1 MCIYACVYVRT
12 GVHIRLRVHDMFTH
26 VCVRMYIQNVTKAQT
41 YGCMYMCIPAETPAM
56 LRCWCGW

>member
-26 VCVRMYIQNVTKAQT
+26 VYVRMYVQNVTKA
-41 YGCMYMCIPAETPAM
+41 
-56 LRCWCGW
+56 